1 MKTRAISSDD
11 KQLKRS
17 LILNAARELF
27 LADDRQLPTAAKI
40 AIKAGLAKGTVYLY
54 FSTKEEIFLALLAEE
69 FSGMLTNINAYLQNV
84 SSTTKPNQQ
93 QKQELA
99 KGLTSAINNYVQAH
113 PEFLRLDA
121 MSYSV
126 LEQNLS
132 DEFLYAFKFELTR
145 MLVSTGK
152 QLDLMFDFAEGRGVT
167 LLLRT
172 YALMRG
178 LWQSLDYPEHLQ
190 KLLAHP
196 MFAPIRPAFHDEL
209 HAALAE
215 YWLGALS
222 AETILDSHF

>member
-1 MKTRAISSDD
+1 MKTRALTSDD
-11 KQLKRS
+11 KYIKRS

-27 LADDRQLPTAAKI
+27 LANDRQLPAVATI
-40 AIKAGLAKGTVYLY
+40 ANQAGLAKGTVYLY

-69 FSGMLTNINAYLQNV
+69 FAGLLGTIHAFLGKNISHKKASKAHRQDLANGLIQEIVTYLK
-84 SSTTKPNQQ
+84 T
-93 QKQELA
+93 
-99 KGLTSAINNYVQAH
+99 H

-145 MLVSTGK
+145 SLVDTGK
-152 QLDLMFDFAEGRGVT
+152 LLETVLALEDARGAS

-190 KLLAHP
+190 KLLSKP
-196 MFAPIRPAFHDEL
+196 VFAPIRPEFHGEL
-209 HAALAE
+209 TATLTEYWRGALA
-215 YWLGALS
+215 
-222 AETILDSHF
+222 

>member
-11 KQLKRS
+11 KHIKRS
-17 LILNAARELF
+17 MILQAARELF
-27 LADDRQLPTAAKI
+27 LADDRQLPAVATIAKQ
-40 AIKAGLAKGTVYLY
+40 ANLAKGTVYLY

-69 FSGMLTNINAYLQNV
+69 FAGLLTAIRHYLQACVSSKKQDKKLSKNQKQALATGLIECITAYLQ
-84 SSTTKPNQQ
+84 S
-93 QKQELA
+93 
-99 KGLTSAINNYVQAH
+99 H

-132 DEFLYAFKFELTR
+132 DEFLHAFKVELTR
-145 MLVSTGK
+145 HLVDAGS
-152 QLDLMFDFAEGRGVT
+152 QLDQIMTLEHGRGVS

-196 MFAPIRPAFHDEL
+196 MFEPIRPEFHLEL
-209 HAALAE
+209 RAALGE
-215 YWLGALS
+215 YWTGAL
-222 AETILDSHF
+222 ALE

>member
-1 MKTRAISSDD
+1 MKTRALSSDD
-11 KQLKRS
+11 KYIKRS
-17 LILNAARELF
+17 VILQAARELF
-27 LADDRQLPTAAKI
+27 LADDRQLPAVATIAKQ
-40 AIKAGLAKGTVYLY
+40 ADLAKGTVYLY

-69 FSGMLTNINAYLQNV
+69 FAGLLSEIRQYLQACTSNKTSDKKPSKNQKQILATGLIECITAYLQ
-84 SSTTKPNQQ
+84 S
-93 QKQELA
+93 
-99 KGLTSAINNYVQAH
+99 H

-132 DEFLYAFKFELTR
+132 DEFLHAFKVELTHH
-145 MLVSTGK
+145 LVTAGN
-152 QLDLMFDFAEGRGVT
+152 QLDLVMSLDAGKGIS

-196 MFAPIRPAFHDEL
+196 MFAPIRPEFHQEL
-209 HAALAE
+209 RAALGE
-215 YWLGALS
+215 YWTGAL
-222 AETILDSHF
+222 A